1 MTARHEDRI
10 SRQLEIDQIQSQAR
24 RDGVYDLLFKPK
36 PESNVPLV
44 KTANQLEIRL
54 SEELD
59 YIRHVLDGVGNNL
72 ANDPEVLQ
80 RHAVTLQSFDLI
92 GQMIGHVSSIIAAAN
107 RSEAV
112 DRVGIEEMKKRLER
126 GRE

>member
-36 PESNVPLV
+36 PENNVPLA

-54 SEELD
+54 AEELD

-107 RSEAV
+107 RGEAV

-126 GRE
+126 GME

>member
-1 MTARHEDRI
+1 MNATNEDRI

-24 RDGVYDLLFKPK
+24 RDGVYDLLFKPR
-36 PESNVPLV
+36 PENNMPLA
-44 KTANQLEIRL
+44 KTGNELEIRL

-59 YIRHVLDGVGNNL
+59 FIRRLLDSVGNHL
-72 ANDPEVLQ
+72 ANDAEMLQ

-126 GRE
+126 ASD

>member
-36 PESNVPLV
+36 PENNVPLV
-44 KTANQLEIRL
+44 KTTNQLEVRL

-59 YIRHVLDGVGNNL
+59 YIRHVLDGVGNLL
-72 ANDPEVLQ
+72 ANDPEILQ

-107 RSEAV
+107 RGEAV

-126 GRE
+126 GKD

>member
-1 MTARHEDRI
+1 MNATNEDRI

-36 PESNVPLV
+36 PESNMPLA
-44 KTANQLEIRL
+44 KTGNELEIRL

-59 YIRHVLDGVGNNL
+59 FIRRLLDSVGNHL
-72 ANDPEVLQ
+72 ANDAEMLQ

-126 GRE
+126 ASD